1 MKKIILGSMMTALFA
16 FAGIQ
21 TASAVAPANSTIT
34 NTASLSYTGLVTPI
48 TASVDVTV
56 LLVPA
61 AATVI
66 APTAV
71 TVAEGQTATLTYQIR
86 ANANG
91 PDAYTFNVPTSVAT
105 NVTGSSAPTTPAGI
119 TLGATA
125 AAASAAIGATTI
137 TVPADGTAN
146 NSLNGIIAG
155 DSIVIGGN
163 VYVVAAIT
171 DTATGNQTITLTTP
185 LTTAVLL
192 GDQIGEQQSF
202 TVSMTAGVVTPPAT
216 AGTEVISVVSNGSGV
231 GTASAPVAG
240 TVNVVKVVF
249 IKSVSVNGGAFLTTL
264 QNVKSGDTLT
274 YRMIAQVPANSTLNG
289 ATFTDTIPP
298 FMTYVLNSTTLDV
311 DGPAGV
317 TAPTAAADVAG
328 TTPLVGGLQVNSL
341 GQAAGVVAGGAAGT
355 EVSVDFQVTVD

>member
-1 MKKIILGSMMTALFA
+1 MTALLA
-16 FAGIQ
+16 FAGVQ

-71 TVAEGQTATLTYQIR
+71 TVAEGQTATLTYQLR

-91 PDAYTFNVPTSVAT
+91 PDTYTFNAPTSVAT
-105 NVTGSSAPTTPAGI
+105 SVTGSSAPTTPASI
-119 TLGATA
+119 LLGATA
-125 AAASAAIGATTI
+125 AAAPAAINATTI

-146 NSLNGIIAG
+146 NSLNGIIVN
-155 DSIVIGGN
+155 DTIVIGGN
-163 VYVVAAIT
+163 VYTVTAIT
-171 DTATGNQTITLTTP
+171 DTLAGNQTITLATP

-202 TVSMTAGVVTPPAT
+202 LVNITAGIVTAPAT
-216 AGTEVISVVSNGSGV
+216 AGTEVISVVSNDSAGA
-231 GTASAPVAG
+231 ASASVAG

-249 IKSVSVNGGAFLTTL
+249 IKSVSVNGGAFLSTL

-289 ATFTDTIPP
+289 VAFTDTIPP

-311 DGPAGV
+311 DGPVGV
-317 TAPTAAADVAG
+317 TAPVAAADVAG
-328 TTPLVGGLQVNSL
+328 TTPLVGGLLVNSL
-341 GQAAGVVAGGAAGT
+341 AQAAGVIAGGVAGT
-355 EVSVDFQVTVD
+355 EVSVDFNVTVD

>member
-16 FAGIQ
+16 FAGVQ
-21 TASAVAPANSTIT
+21 SAQAVAPANSTIT

-66 APTAV
+66 APTTV
-71 TVAEGQTATLTYQIR
+71 TAAEGQTATLTYQIR

-105 NVTGSSAPTTPAGI
+105 NVTGSSAPTTPVGI

-125 AAASAAIGATTI
+125 AAAPAAIGASTI

-146 NSLNGIIAG
+146 NSLNGIVAG

-163 VYVVAAIT
+163 VYVVSSIT
-171 DTATGNQTITLTTP
+171 DTATGNQTITLASP
-185 LTTAVLL
+185 LTTAVAV

-202 TVSMTAGVVTPPAT
+202 TVSMTAGVVTSPAT
-216 AGTEVISVVSNGSGV
+216 AGTEVISVVSKDSAGNPSAAV
-231 GTASAPVAG
+231 TGTI
-240 TVNVVKVVF
+240 NVVKVVF

-289 ATFTDTIPP
+289 VTFTDTIPP
-298 FMTYVLNSTTLDV
+298 FMTYVPNSTTLDV

-341 GQAAGVVAGGAAGT
+341 GQAAGVIAGGAAGT

>member
-1 MKKIILGSMMTALFA
+1 MRKIILGSMVAAFLA
-16 FAGIQ
+16 FAGVQ

-56 LLVPA
+56 QLVPA

-91 PDAYTFNVPTSVAT
+91 PDTYTFNAPTSVAT
-105 NVTGSSAPTTPAGI
+105 NVTGSSVPATPASI
-119 TLGATA
+119 ILGATA
-125 AAASAAIGATTI
+125 AAAPAAIGATTI
-137 TVPADGTAN
+137 TVPSDGTAN
-146 NSLNGIIAG
+146 NSLNGIVVN

-163 VYVVAAIT
+163 VYVVSAIT
-171 DTATGNQTITLTTP
+171 DTAAGNQTITLATP
-185 LTTAVLL
+185 LTTAVLI

-202 TVSMTAGVVTPPAT
+202 TVSITAGVVTAPAT
-216 AGTEVISVVSNGSGV
+216 TGTEVISVVSNASV
-231 GTASAPVAG
+231 AGTASTPVSG

-264 QNVKSGDTLT
+264 QNVKSGDILT
-274 YRMIAQVPANSTLNG
+274 YRMIAQIPANSTLNG
-289 ATFTDTIPP
+289 VTFTDTIPP

-311 DGPAGV
+311 DGPVGP
-317 TAPTAAADVAG
+317 TAPAAAADVAG

-341 GQAAGVVAGGAAGT
+341 GQAAGVIAGGAAGT
-355 EVSVDFQVTVD
+355 EVSVDFKVTVN

>member
-1 MKKIILGSMMTALFA
+1 MKKIILGSAITALLA

-48 TASVDVTV
+48 TASVDVKV
-56 LLVPA
+56 LLVSA

-71 TVAEGQTATLTYQIR
+71 TVAEGQLATLTYQLR

-91 PDAYTFNVPTSVAT
+91 PDTYTFNAPTSVAT
-105 NVTGSSAPTTPAGI
+105 NVTGSTVPTTPAGI

-125 AAASAAIGATTI
+125 AAAPAALGATTI
-137 TVPADGTAN
+137 TVPSDGTAN
-146 NSLNGIIAG
+146 NSLNGIVVN

-163 VYVVAAIT
+163 VYVVTAIT
-171 DTATGNQTITLTTP
+171 DTVTGNQTITLATL

-202 TVSMTAGVVTPPAT
+202 TVSITAGVVTPPAT
-216 AGTEVISVVSNGSGV
+216 AGTEIISVVTNGSGA

-249 IKSVSVNGGAFLTTL
+249 VKSVSVNGGAFLTTL
-264 QNVKSGDTLT
+264 QNVVSGDVLT

-289 ATFTDTIPP
+289 VAFTDTIPQ
-298 FMTYVLNSTTLDV
+298 FMTYVLGSTTLDV

-317 TAPTAAADVAG
+317 TTAAPAVDVAA
-328 TTPLVGGLQVNSL
+328 TTPLVGGLPVNSL
-341 GQAAGVVAGGAAGT
+341 GQAAGVIAGGAAGT
-355 EVSVDFQVTVD
+355 EVSVDFQVTVN